1 LRDLNSLSD
10 SAAEAE
16 LLKCCGSLN
25 WARSMTSAR
34 PFSSQ
39 ADLLAKAEQL
49 WWSLSSADWLEA
61 FRAHPKIGEHKA
73 ATQQSAQAQDWSA
86 QEQSGIARAADEIK
100 NALAAGNSEYEN
112 RFGFIYIVC
121 ATGRTPDEMLSI
133 LNDRLSNDPDTEL
146 RMAAAEQ
153 AKIIRLRLEKLLN
166 T

>member
-1 LRDLNSLSD
+1 
-10 SAAEAE
+10 
-16 LLKCCGSLN
+16 
-25 WARSMTSAR
+25 
-34 PFSSQ
+34 
-39 ADLLAKAEQL
+39 
-49 WWSLSSADWLEA
+49 LSSADWLEA